1 MGKPINVQ
9 TINDTD
15 GTALFMVIPYQ
26 DYWHL
31 CEKADH
37 LIPHEVVGLMVQQ
50 QLPPIK
56 AWRKYFKLTQTEVAG
71 RLGITQVAF
80 AQLEDG
86 KVKPRKSTLS
96 KIAKVLNITVEQL
109 NV

>member
-15 GTALFMVIPYQ
+15 GTALFIVMPYQ
-26 DYWHL
+26 DYLRL

-50 QLPPIK
+50 QLSPVR
-56 AWRKYFKLTQTEVAG
+56 AWREYFKLTQTEVAE
-71 RLGITQVAF
+71 RLGITQAAL

-86 KVKPRKSTLS
+86 KVKPRRSMLS
-96 KIAKVLNITVEQL
+96 KIAKALNITVEQL